1 MMSRDFKILEHFI
14 FSKDSSISALSG
26 VACVG
31 NDLYLVGDDVGYLLK
46 TNQKN
51 SISRATVFEKIPLFE
66 SSKQI
71 ALSAFSKEAKPDFEA
86 LSSIIF
92 DGQPQL
98 LVMGSGST
106 ENRKKALLYN
116 PANHQIRILLDT
128 ADYHF
133 LEHAFELT
141 GGADLNIEAVCSDQN
156 NLYIFQR
163 GNINRF
169 HGVLVFDLIK
179 LQNGKSLESSLK
191 NSFNLTL
198 PELEGAA
205 SGISDAY
212 FLVEK
217 NLIIAT
223 AAVEQTLNTYD
234 DGAVLGSFILIFSPE
249 GKILYTHLIQDSK
262 EQTLAIKVEG
272 ITWLESTS
280 DGEVFLLVTD
290 SDGGDS
296 EVFKLLLSNS
306 VFANSSS

>member
-51 SISRATVFEKIPLFE
+51 SISCATVFEKIPLFE

-71 ALSAFSKEAKPDFEA
+71 SLSVFSKEAKPDFEA
-86 LSSIIF
+86 LSLIIF

-141 GGADLNIEAVCSDQN
+141 GGADLNIEAVCSNQN